1 MSKRVLL
8 GVGAPYLV
16 LDGGTALSGAPPITL
31 ARPPMAMGPPPADR
45 MGLYEGT
52 CATQEQW
59 RLSYYHRDEEGY
71 YRRRHAACSLTI
83 GAESIIAHL
92 GTPAGVPMYFNHM
105 GWWSG
110 SLGRL
115 MKAEA
120 KSAKL
125 VGEMAI
131 NNLDLLS
138 WVPGGLVSIERGL
151 NAGLSIGFLPLQ
163 PPTITMKAGTPDDP
177 DMIKYGKIHLKEV
190 SLTPNPA
197 LPGAGITKTLSM
209 GDENGADDPAQ

>member
-8 GVGAPYLV
+8 AVGAPYLV
-16 LDGGTALSGAPPITL
+16 VLDGSTALSVAPPVTL
-31 ARPPMAMGPPPADR
+31 ARAPMAMGEPAKDR

-59 RLSYYHRDEEGY
+59 RLSYYHRDEQGY

-83 GAESIIAHL
+83 SAETIIAL
-92 GTPAGVPMYFNHM
+92 LTTPAGVQMYFNHM

-120 KSAKL
+120 RSGKL
-125 VGEMAI
+125 IGEMAI
-131 NNLDLLS
+131 NNFDLLS
-138 WVPGGLVSIERGL
+138 SVPGGLVSIERGL
-151 NAGLSIGFLPLQ
+151 NCGLSVGFLPIE
-163 PPTITMKAGTPDDP
+163 PPTIVMKGGTPHDP
-177 DMIKYGKIHLKEV
+177 DQIKYGKIHLKEV
-190 SLTPNPA
+190 SLTPSPA
-197 LPGAGITKTLSM
+197 LAGAGITKTLSM
-209 GDENGADDPAQ
+209 GDDDGADDPA